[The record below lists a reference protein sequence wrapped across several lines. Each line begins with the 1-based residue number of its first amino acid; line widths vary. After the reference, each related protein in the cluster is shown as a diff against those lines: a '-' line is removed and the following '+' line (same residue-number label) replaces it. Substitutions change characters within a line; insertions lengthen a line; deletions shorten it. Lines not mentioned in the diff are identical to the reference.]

1 MEPLNNLEFSLFL
14 RSFRTFPLNIV
25 LNPDELEF
33 RNANYIH
40 LEASGEIKNTLN
52 FWKIVNS
59 RNLEP

>member
-52 FWKIVNS
+52 F
-59 RNLEP
+59 